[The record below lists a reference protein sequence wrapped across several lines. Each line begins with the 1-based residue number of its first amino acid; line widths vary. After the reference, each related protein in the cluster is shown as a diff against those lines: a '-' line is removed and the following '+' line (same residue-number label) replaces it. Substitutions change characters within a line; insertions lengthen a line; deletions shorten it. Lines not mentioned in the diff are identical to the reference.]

1 MISTGCIKFKGEIE
15 KYLRKDNHNFEFKI
29 DEALSTLKVKTL
41 LCRTNI
47 IKKEGYH
54 AAHLL
59 FMLILLPLLNGQYHQ
74 QLLPK
79 ALATLVQGPKRHSL
93 SVQKNTNYRWRSFMC
108 KINLQIFKAIKLDKI
123 PLKERYFLKFPENY
137 TTTSQIRFK

>member
-15 KYLRKDNHNFEFKI
+15 KYLRKGNHNFEFKI

-59 FMLILLPLLNGQYHQ
+59 FMLILLPLLKVNTSNFSITHGS
-74 QLLPK
+74 K
-79 ALATLVQGPKRHSL
+79 TLAR
-93 SVQKNTNYRWRSFMC
+93 
-108 KINLQIFKAIKLDKI
+108 
-123 PLKERYFLKFPENY
+123 
-137 TTTSQIRFK
+137 